1 MNICTLTRAVRAF
14 IRIQE
19 VCWHGKTQEV
29 WALGEDRQIGDH
41 GVLLGVKLFDPEGNE
56 IEVFY

>member
-1 MNICTLTRAVRAF
+1 MEKPKRFGHLVKI
-14 IRIQE
+14 
-19 VCWHGKTQEV
+19 
-29 WALGEDRQIGDH
+29 GEIGDH